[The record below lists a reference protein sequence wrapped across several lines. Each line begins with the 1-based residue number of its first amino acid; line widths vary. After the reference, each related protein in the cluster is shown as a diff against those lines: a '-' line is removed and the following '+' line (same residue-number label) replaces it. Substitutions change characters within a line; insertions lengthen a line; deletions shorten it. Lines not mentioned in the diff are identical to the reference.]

1 LISKNI
7 DDEDSQLTQVF
18 SAISDPTRRRI
29 MTLLTRDRQTVVGLA
44 KNFSMSLPA
53 VSKHI
58 KILEKSGLI
67 SRHIVGRTHY
77 LQIEATP
84 LKQASNWIE
93 FYEQFWN
100 EQLDALEEFIN
111 EDQDE
116 EDHSKEKKS

>member
-1 LISKNI
+1 MISKNI
-7 DDEDSQLTQVF
+7 NDEDSQLTQVF

-67 SRHIVGRTHY
+67 TRQIEGRTHY

-100 EQLDALEEFIN
+100 KQLDALEEFIN

-116 EDHSKEKKS
+116 EDQPKEKKS